1 MSNLKRALAALM
13 IFCLSPA
20 SWAQVGN
27 FAIGYVPDAPEDGGF
42 RYLEVSVSEGGL
54 NIHSEA
60 SIESQVTGE
69 FARGSVLTNLGCK
82 AGTDRAWCDTQPIAG
97 GTRGFVAAEFLR
109 PAIGPNGAP
118 LRGVDDSALRAG
130 RGDFDAAGQIPCA
143 QHAGQPMGLCD
154 FGVARAGGGDS
165 TVIITKPDGTKRA
178 VFFILGQPISADTS
192 EADYGPFAFS
202 RSNDLSTVTVGTER
216 YEIPD
221 AVTLGG

>member
-1 MSNLKRALAALM
+1 MSNSKLALAVVM
-13 IFCLSPA
+13 MFSFSPA
-20 SWAQVGN
+20 SWAQVSN
-27 FAIGYVPDAPEDGGF
+27 FALDAVPDAPEDGGF

-60 SIESQVTGE
+60 SIESQVTGQ
-69 FARGSVLTNLGCK
+69 FARGSVLNNLGCK

-109 PAIGPNGAP
+109 PAISPNGAP

-130 RGDFDAAGQIPCA
+130 RGDFDASGQIPCA
-143 QHAGQPMGLCD
+143 QKPRQPTALCD
-154 FGVARAGGGDS
+154 FGVARAGGGDA
-165 TVIITKPDGTKRA
+165 TVVVTKPDGRTRA
-178 VFFILGQPISADTS
+178 LFFILGQPISADTS
-192 EADYGPFAFS
+192 EADYGPFGFD